1 MIGYLRDMSE
11 KPFAKVLIALLLFS
25 FVGWGV
31 AEWIL
36 GASNRSDLIKVGS
49 LGISMDKFQTDRN
62 RQISLLSSANQKLL
76 YTDKK
81 YSSVF
86 HSELI
91 KNTINDLLLENRVRD
106 LKLVVSD
113 KKVADQIKLFP
124 EFQEKG
130 KYSSFK
136 FYNILA
142 NNNYTEEKF
151 ADFVRS
157 QILKSYLLTPFSLK
171 PNIPDFIVKT
181 AYKSRFGKK
190 NIDYLVVNFDEFKV
204 PSADDEKLKEFYL
217 KNPIM
222 TQESRDISYILIK
235 TDMNKPDS
243 FENGYK
249 KAQALEDYIFS
260 GDSFDTASKKL
271 GSFAKLISVKSVVP
285 NKSYDNILTSD
296 LISKLFNTD
305 ENVETE
311 ILETKFG
318 FVIAKVDKINE
329 RKKVDFK
336 NVKSDVIKAW
346 KLEEQKKQAYL
357 KVNSF
362 LTQLNDKKSLPN
374 LKNITVSRT
383 EGLPLEVLYNIYNN
397 KVGSSFIVPNKNSFY
412 LVSIKKDIFEDIDKK
427 KIENLKH
434 ELISSYSS
442 MLLADYNSFLLRT
455 YKIKMN
461 DKMINR
467 LVNNGENE

>member
-11 KPFAKVLIALLLFS
+11 KPFAKVLIAILLFS

-31 AEWIL
+31 AEWVF
-36 GASNRSDLIKVGS
+36 GASNRSDLISVGS
-49 LGISMDKFQTDRN
+49 LSVSMDKFQTDRN
-62 RQISLLSSANQKLL
+62 RRISLLSSANQKLL

-91 KNTINDLLLENRVRD
+91 KNTINDLLLENRVKD
-106 LKLVVSD
+106 LDLVVSD

-151 ADFVRS
+151 ADFIRN
-157 QILKSYLLTPFSLK
+157 QILKSYLLTPLSMK
-171 PNIPDFIVKT
+171 VNIPDFIIEL

-190 NIDYLVVNFDEFKV
+190 NINYLVVNSDDFKI
-204 PSADDEKLKEFYL
+204 PSPSDEKLKEFYL
-217 KNPIM
+217 KNPFM
-222 TQESRDISYILIK
+222 TQESRNISYILVK
-235 TDMNKPDS
+235 ADMNKPNS
-243 FENGYK
+243 FDDGYK
-249 KAQALEDYIFS
+249 KAQSLEDYIFG
-260 GDSFDTASKKL
+260 GDSFEVASKKL
-271 GSFAKLISVKSVVP
+271 GSSAKLVSFKNVIQ
-285 NKSYDNILTSD
+285 NKSYDNILNSD
-296 LISKLFNTD
+296 LVSKLFNMD
-305 ENVETE
+305 ENIETQ

-318 FVIAKVDKINE
+318 FVIARVDKINE
-329 RKKVDFK
+329 RKKVDFE
-336 NVKSDVIKAW
+336 NVKQSVLKSWIM
-346 KLEEQKKQAYL
+346 EEQKKQAYL
-357 KVNSF
+357 KVNSY
-362 LTQLNDKKSLPN
+362 LTDLNNKKSLPN
-374 LKNITVSRT
+374 IKNITVSRT
-383 EGLPLEVLYNIYNN
+383 NGLPLEVLSNIYNN
-397 KVGSSFIVPNKNSFY
+397 KVGSSFIVPSQNSFY
-412 LVSIKKDIFEDIDKK
+412 LVSIKKDVFEDIDKNK
-427 KIENLKH
+427 MENLKK

-467 LVNNGENE
+467 LTNISEN